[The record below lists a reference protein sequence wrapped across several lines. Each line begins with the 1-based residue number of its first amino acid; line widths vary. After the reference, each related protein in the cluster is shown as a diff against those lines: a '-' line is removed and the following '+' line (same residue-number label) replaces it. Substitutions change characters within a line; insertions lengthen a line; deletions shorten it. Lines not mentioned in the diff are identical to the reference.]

1 MNRVPT
7 SRWNPS
13 NPFLPTFALIVAS
26 SVLIAPRA
34 FADEFKIGIKAEL
47 GNRQFQTDR
56 TEESPSSK
64 PVPRRPVLELSRDET
79 VQVSWRAE
87 NVSRSD
93 EFKEVTIHFFV
104 VAEKDLGQPQIPKL
118 GEGVVHEGALS
129 MDFKPREKANWRLT
143 LKIPEAGNYLLRV
156 ETIGMALKQGH
167 EYYTALDL
175 AVK

>member
-7 SRWNPS
+7 SRWNAPNS
-13 NPFLPTFALIVAS
+13 FSPTFAVIVAS
-26 SVLIAPRA
+26 GVLIAPPA
-34 FADEFKIGIKAEL
+34 FAGEFKIGVKAEL

-64 PVPRRPVLELSRDET
+64 PVPRRPVLQLNRDEM

-93 EFKEVTIHFFV
+93 EFKDVTIHFFV
-104 VAEKDLGQPQIPKL
+104 VQEKDLGQAEVPKL
-118 GEGVVHEGALS
+118 GEGVVYEGALT
-129 MDFKPREKANWRLT
+129 MDFKPREKANWRMT
-143 LKIPEAGNYLLRV
+143 LKIPEAGHYLLRV
-156 ETIGMALKQGH
+156 ETIGMSPKHGH
-167 EYYTALDL
+167 EHYTAMDL